1 MPALLSV
8 NNYYYL
14 RGGAETIFLSHNE
27 LIGGAGWDVIP
38 FAMKHPDNRPTV
50 WSEYFVDELEYGEK
64 YSPLE
69 KIKLAAKSLYS
80 LESRRN
86 IHKLIKAVRPDIC
99 HAHNIYHHISPS
111 ILGLLRDNNIP
122 VVMTLHDLKLACPAY
137 RMLVNGEICERCKNG
152 KLYNV
157 VLNKCMK
164 GSRTLSTLVM
174 TEAVLHKMLG
184 SYTDCVSRFIVPSR
198 FYLNKFVEWGWNPD
212 KFVYIP
218 NFINIHDYVPNY
230 ASGDYFLYLGRLSFE
245 KGAATLI
252 KAAAD
257 AGVPL
262 KIAGTGPEEMN
273 LKKLAAENGGRVDF
287 LGYLSGERLRD
298 VLRSSRAVVL
308 PSEWYEN
315 APLSLLEAY
324 ALGKPVIGAKIGG
337 IPELISEGETG
348 FTFIPG
354 SVDDLSGM
362 LSQVAALAGE
372 RLVDMGRVARE
383 RAEREYDSSIYR
395 SRILD
400 LYENIMRS

>member
-1 MPALLSV
+1 LPALLSV

-164 GSRTLSTLVM
+164 GSRALSTLVM

-354 SVDDLSGM
+354 SVDDLSVM

>member
-1 MPALLSV
+1 MGTLLSI

-27 LIGGAGWDVIP
+27 LVEGAGWDVIP
-38 FAMKHPDNRPTV
+38 FAMSHPNNLPTT
-50 WSEYFVDELEYGEK
+50 WSEYFVDELEYGK
-64 YSPLE
+64 RYSLSD
-69 KIKLAAKSLYS
+69 KIKLAAKSVYS

-86 IHKLIKAVRPDIC
+86 LRKLIKAMRPDIC

-122 VVMTLHDLKLACPAY
+122 IVMTLHDLKLACPAY

-164 GSRTLSTLVM
+164 GSRALSTLVM

-252 KAAAD
+252 KAAVD

-262 KIAGTGPEEMN
+262 KIAGTGPEEMS
-273 LKKLAAENGGRVDF
+273 LRKLSAASGGKVDF
-287 LGYLSGERLRD
+287 LGYLSGESLRD
-298 VLRSSRAVVL
+298 VVRSSKAVVL

-324 ALGKPVIGAKIGG
+324 ALGKPVIGAGIGG

-348 FTFIPG
+348 FAFNPG
-354 SVDDLSGM
+354 SVEELSGR
-362 LSQVAALAGE
+362 LSYVAVLSGSKLA
-372 RLVDMGRVARE
+372 DMGRAARK
-383 RAEREYDSSIYR
+383 RAEEEYDSSIYKR
-395 SRILD
+395 RILD
-400 LYENIMRS
+400 LYENIIRP